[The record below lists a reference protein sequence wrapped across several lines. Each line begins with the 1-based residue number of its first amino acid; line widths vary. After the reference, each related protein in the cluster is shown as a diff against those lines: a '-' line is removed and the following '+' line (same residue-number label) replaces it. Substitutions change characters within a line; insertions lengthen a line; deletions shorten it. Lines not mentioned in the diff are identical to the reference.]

1 MTKNDILRRV
11 RYALNINDPTM
22 LEIFKLA
29 GHEIEQSGLINL
41 LKKENEEGYVDCSDN
56 VMGLFLDGLIFHK
69 RGRQETR
76 HGEEKKSGP
85 RLTNNA
91 ILKKLRIALELKEDD
106 MVGIL
111 KLAGSDISTSEL
123 TALFRKEGHRNYK
136 ECGDQFLRNFLK
148 GLTIR
153 YRDR

>member
-11 RYALNINDPTM
+11 RYALNIDDSTM
-22 LEIFKLA
+22 IEIFKLS

-41 LKKENEEGYVDCSDN
+41 LKKESEEGYVDCNDKI
-56 VMGLFLDGLIFHK
+56 MEFFLDGLIFHK
-69 RGRQETR
+69 RGKKEIQP
-76 HGEEKKSGP
+76 GQEKKSGL

-111 KLAGSDISTSEL
+111 KLAGIDISTSEL

-153 YRDR
+153 YKDR